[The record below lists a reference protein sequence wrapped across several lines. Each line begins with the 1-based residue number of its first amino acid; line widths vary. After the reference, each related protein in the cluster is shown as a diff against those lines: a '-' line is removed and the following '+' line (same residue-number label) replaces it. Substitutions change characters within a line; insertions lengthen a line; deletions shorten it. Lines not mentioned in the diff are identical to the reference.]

1 MYIQLII
8 GLIAGSV
15 IFFKLFQSVQAKKHV
30 GFVYAQGNVRKMSWT
45 LALAY
50 LALFFTFGGNEWLL
64 ITISAVCVL
73 HLNHSEHFYLGENG
87 LCIARHFYTKEK
99 LISYEITEGDHGEIR
114 IIVAGIIEPVTLNFS
129 DIEHKKE
136 LEIQVSYYFRDVSIP
151 AK

>member
-1 MYIQLII
+1 MFIHVII

-15 IFFKLFQSVQAKKHV
+15 IFLKLFQSVQAKKHV

-50 LALFFTFGGNEWLL
+50 LAMLFTFGGNEWLL
-64 ITISAVCVL
+64 IIISAVSLL
-73 HLNHSEHFYLGENG
+73 HLNHSDHFYLGENG
-87 LCIARHFYTKEK
+87 LCIARYFYAKDK

-114 IIVAGIIEPVTLNFS
+114 IIVAGIMEPVTLNFS
-129 DIEHKKE
+129 DMEHKKE
-136 LEIQVSYYFRDVSIP
+136 LEMQVSYYFRDVCIP